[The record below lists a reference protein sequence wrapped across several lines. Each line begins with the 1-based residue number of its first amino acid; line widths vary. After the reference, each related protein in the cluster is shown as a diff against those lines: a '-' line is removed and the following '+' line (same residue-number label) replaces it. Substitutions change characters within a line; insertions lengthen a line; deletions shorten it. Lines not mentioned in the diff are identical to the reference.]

1 MSQLWCKELTHLKR
15 PWWWERLKAR
25 AEGDERG
32 WDGWMASLTRWTG
45 VWVSSGSWWRT
56 GRPGVLQSMGSQR
69 VRHNWVTEL
78 NWFKKKKNL
87 FIMAA
92 RVFVVTCRLSLVVVH
107 GLLIAVASLFE
118 ALGYVSSVVV
128 ALRLSWPVACGI
140 FPSQGSPESPAL
152 TGRFLTSGLPGKSH
166 AHCF

>member
-1 MSQLWCKELTHLKR
+1 MILMLRKIEGGRRRGRQRMRWLDGIASSMDMSLSKLRELVKDR
-15 PWWWERLKAR
+15 EAWR
-25 AEGDERG
+25 AAVHGVSKSQTKLGD
-32 WDGWMASLTRWTG
+32 W
-45 VWVSSGSWWRT
+45 
-56 GRPGVLQSMGSQR
+56 
-69 VRHNWVTEL
+69 TEL
-78 NWFKKKKNL
+78 IFKKKTSL
-87 FIMAA
+87 YYG
-92 RVFVVTCRLSLVVVH
+92 CSRLCCYVQTFSSCSSW
-107 GLLIAVASLFE
+107 ASQCSGFSFWGTQ